1 MITLSIDITKLD
13 KSKFVTGKK
22 GTYCNLV
29 LIETPHSEWGEY
41 MVKQDC
47 TKEERESGVQM
58 PILGN
63 GKVLTRRA
71 PAGEAPKRPPA
82 PREYRTRDEDDDEI
96 PF

>member
-1 MITLSIDITKLD
+1 MITLSIDVTRLD
-13 KSKFVTGKK
+13 KSKFVVGKK

-29 LIETPHSEWGEY
+29 LIETPNSNYGDF

-63 GKVLTRRA
+63 GKQRERRVSGYAPSSESSRA
-71 PAGEAPKRPPA
+71 PRPAEP
-82 PREYRTRDEDDDEI
+82 DDDEI